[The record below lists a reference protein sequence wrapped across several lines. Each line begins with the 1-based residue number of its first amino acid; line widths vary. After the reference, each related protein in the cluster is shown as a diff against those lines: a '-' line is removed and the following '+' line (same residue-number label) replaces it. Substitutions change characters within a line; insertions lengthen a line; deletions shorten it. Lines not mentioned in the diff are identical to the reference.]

1 MSEWILIL
9 LIIAGLLT
17 LIGLVVLLFL
27 LKKRGKG
34 AMEELDYRAF
44 FILGIVF
51 TPMGI
56 VLSVIV
62 TWALM
67 GITALGV
74 MYLIIGLANR
84 DKWKT

>member
-1 MSEWILIL
+1 MNEWILIL

-17 LIGLVVLLFL
+17 LLGLFL
-27 LKKRGKG
+27 VFFLRKKRKEGS
-34 AMEELDYRAF
+34 MEEPDYRVF
-44 FILGIVF
+44 FIQGIVF

-56 VLSVIV
+56 VLSIIV
-62 TWALM
+62 TWALL

-74 MYLIIGLANR
+74 IYLIIGLANR